1 VQRKPAFLRARNF
14 RSAACKRKSLPPNP
28 TWRRF
33 FVLVIGVK
41 MRGPQVRAELAGR
54 MAETPEPRRSGDG
67 LHKGVAVKADAVP
80 AWFVR
85 EILPLEAIL
94 MHYLHQNWQNQSDLA
109 DLRQE
114 IYARVFEAAQAQV
127 PDNPK
132 RFLLTTAR
140 NLLIDRVRR
149 EHVVPIEAVA
159 DLESLGAV
167 LDQPG
172 PDRVAVARDEL
183 RRLQA
188 ALDRLPP
195 RCREAIVLGHIEG
208 LTGNEIAER
217 MGVTKFTVSE
227 HLANGVRALTA
238 MLYGEDAAKR
248 KKP

>member
-1 VQRKPAFLRARNF
+1 
-14 RSAACKRKSLPPNP
+14 
-28 TWRRF
+28 
-33 FVLVIGVK
+33 
-41 MRGPQVRAELAGR
+41 
-54 MAETPEPRRSGDG
+54 MAETTEPRRDG
-67 LHKGVAVKADAVP
+67 HGTGAAVTADAVS

-94 MHYLHQNWQNQSDLA
+94 MHYLHHNWANQSEIA

-114 IYARVFEAAQAQV
+114 VYARVFESAQTLV

-159 DLESLGAV
+159 DLEALDVA

-172 PDRVAVARDEL
+172 PDRVLMAREEL
-183 RRLQA
+183 GRLQG
-188 ALDRLPP
+188 ALNRLPP
-195 RCREAIVLGHIEG
+195 RCREAMVLGHIEG
-208 LTGNEIAER
+208 LSGNEIARR

-227 HLANGVRALTA
+227 HLANGVRALTD
-238 MLYGEDAAKR
+238 MLYGEDAMKR

>member
-1 VQRKPAFLRARNF
+1 
-14 RSAACKRKSLPPNP
+14 
-28 TWRRF
+28 
-33 FVLVIGVK
+33 
-41 MRGPQVRAELAGR
+41 
-54 MAETPEPRRSGDG
+54 
-67 LHKGVAVKADAVP
+67 VKADAVS

-94 MHYLHQNWQNQSDLA
+94 MHYLHHNWQNRGDLA

-114 IYARVFEAAQAQV
+114 VYARVFEAAQAQV

-159 DLESLGAV
+159 DLEALSVA

-195 RCREAIVLGHIEG
+195 RCREAIILGHIEG
-208 LTGNEIAER
+208 LSGTEIAAR

-227 HLANGVRALTA
+227 HLANGVRALTE
-238 MLYGEDAAKR
+238 MLYGQDSGQG

>member
-1 VQRKPAFLRARNF
+1 
-14 RSAACKRKSLPPNP
+14 
-28 TWRRF
+28 
-33 FVLVIGVK
+33 
-41 MRGPQVRAELAGR
+41 
-54 MAETPEPRRSGDG
+54 MAEIPELRRDESGLRG
-67 LHKGVAVKADAVP
+67 KGAAVKADAVS

-94 MHYLHQNWQNQSDLA
+94 MHYLHRNWSNFSDVA

-114 IYARVFEAAQAQV
+114 VYARVFEAAQNEV

-159 DLESLGAV
+159 DLEALDIAI
-167 LDQPG
+167 DQPG
-172 PDRVAVARDEL
+172 PDRVLMARDEL
-183 RRLQA
+183 RHLQA

-195 RCREAIVLGHIEG
+195 RCREAIILGHVEG
-208 LTGNEIAER
+208 LSGKEIASR

-227 HLANGVRALTA
+227 HLANGVRALTD
-238 MLYGEDAAKR
+238 MLYGEERGR
-248 KKP
+248 KS